1 MPADNSAALHAAQR
15 ARHDELIANVMA
27 AVRRLRRAGT
37 PITFNAVANAAGVS
51 RAFLY
56 KTPETR
62 TAIEQARNAKPTRE
76 PPRTRRHPDIDKL
89 RADNTRLHNELRVL
103 IERNERLLGLLREAK
118 GNRA

>member
-15 ARHDELIANVMA
+15 ARHDELIANVTA

-37 PITFNAVANAAGVS
+37 PITFNAIATASQVS

-62 TAIEQARNAKPTRE
+62 AIIERARATKPPSAE
-76 PPRTRRHPDIDKL
+76 TRRRPRRNPDVEHL
-89 RADNTRLHNELRVL
+89 RTENTRLRQEIRMLT
-103 IERNERLLGLLREAK
+103 ERNERLLGLLRESK
-118 GNRA
+118 RR